1 MENAKTKRG
10 EQKNLHLQPHIKQF
24 VLELFFKIHKSISL
38 LNSLGK
44 VQIRRRF
51 SKMPSYRS
59 LEKSKT
65 VPLFS
70 EFTARK
76 QKEKAAIAARLS
88 RFDSGSII
96 YFQNLTGTFDFR
108 IKVE

>member
-1 MENAKTKRG
+1 MRSRSLLDAK
-10 EQKNLHLQPHIKQF
+10 QKNLHLQPHIKQF

-44 VQIRRRF
+44 GQIRRRF

-59 LEKSKT
+59 LGKSKT

-70 EFTARK
+70 EFTAHK
-76 QKEKAAIAARLS
+76 QKKPLSRRGHHALIAAYL
-88 RFDSGSII
+88 II
-96 YFQNLTGTFDFR
+96 TS
-108 IKVE
+108 